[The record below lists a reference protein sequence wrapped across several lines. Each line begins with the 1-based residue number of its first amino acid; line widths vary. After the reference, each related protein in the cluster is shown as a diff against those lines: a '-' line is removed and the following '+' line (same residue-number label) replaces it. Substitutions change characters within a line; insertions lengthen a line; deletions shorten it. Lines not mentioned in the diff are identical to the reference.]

1 MNIVTITEVEYLNL
15 LIEHKKNIPIWCGQE
30 ALNCYQN
37 KELIKVKKN
46 DNDLAVFLI
55 PIDKNGVRRK
65 YRYFPYLMPIILDEQ
80 NNVKLKEIYIII
92 FNYLFTKY
100 DYVFVP
106 LHPDFKLVAS
116 IASQGGLV
124 EMRHTHI
131 VNKKMIFEEL
141 NPKLRNHIK
150 NAKKKV
156 ELIIDTNY
164 QDYDFS
170 EAIKGSKEEQD
181 ERTKLAKKIIDNN
194 NGYVVKVKFENQV
207 IAGLIIVFDN
217 EWAYLLHSYLKKGV
231 VRGAVSYMI
240 FSAIDYAFDVIK
252 VKYFDFEGS
261 VIDEID
267 DFFSSFNADIVTYPY
282 IIFSKTKDGFEKL
295 INRSINI
302 EGRIKKYERN

>member
-1 MNIVTITEVEYLNL
+1 MNIEIITETEYLNL
-15 LIEHKKNIPIWCGQE
+15 LIKYKKNIPIWCGQE

-37 KELIKVKKN
+37 RELLKVKKN
-46 DNDLAVFLI
+46 DKDLEVFLV
-55 PIDKNGVRRK
+55 PIDNNGVRRK
-65 YRYFPYLMPIILDEQ
+65 YRYFPYLMPIVLNNQ
-80 NNVKLKEIYIII
+80 NNVKLKEIYKVI
-92 FNYLFTKY
+92 FNYLFNKY

-131 VNKKMIFEEL
+131 VDHKMVFEKL
-141 NPKLRNHIK
+141 NSKLKNHIK
-150 NAKKKV
+150 NAKNKV

-170 EAIKGSKEEQD
+170 EAIKGSRDEQV
-181 ERTKLAKKIIDNN
+181 ERSKLAKRIVDNN
-194 NGYVVKVKFENQV
+194 SGYVVKIKYENQV
-207 IAGLIIVFDN
+207 IAGLIIAFDN
-217 EWAYLLHSYLKKGV
+217 EWAYLLHSYQKKGV

-240 FSAIDYAFDVIK
+240 FSAIDYAFDIEK
-252 VKYFDFEGS
+252 VKYFDLEGS
-261 VIDEID
+261 VIDKID

-282 IIFSKTKDGFEKL
+282 IIFSKTNDGLEKL

-302 EGRIKKYERN
+302 EGRIQKYENN

>member
-1 MNIVTITEVEYLNL
+1 
-15 LIEHKKNIPIWCGQE
+15 
-30 ALNCYQN
+30 
-37 KELIKVKKN
+37 
-46 DNDLAVFLI
+46 
-55 PIDKNGVRRK
+55 
-65 YRYFPYLMPIILDEQ
+65 
-80 NNVKLKEIYIII
+80 
-92 FNYLFTKY
+92 
-100 DYVFVP
+100 
-106 LHPDFKLVAS
+106 
-116 IASQGGLV
+116 
-124 EMRHTHI
+124 MRHTHI

-217 EWAYLLHSYLKKGV
+217 EWAYLLHSYQKKGV

-302 EGRIKKYERN
+302 EGRVKKYERN